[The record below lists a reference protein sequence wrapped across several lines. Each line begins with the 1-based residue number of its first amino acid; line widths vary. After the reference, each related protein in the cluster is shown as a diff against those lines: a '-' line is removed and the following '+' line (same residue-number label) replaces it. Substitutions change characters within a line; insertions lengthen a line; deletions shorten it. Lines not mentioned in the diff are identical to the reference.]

1 MTDDNMS
8 ELSPETRKFLSR
20 LSRDDI
26 KTLEQALP
34 ILQQVMGFGHV
45 AKWLAIAALSMLAG
59 IVLLGESI
67 WKIIGWFRQ

>member
-1 MTDDNMS
+1 MTDDGMS
-8 ELSPETRKFLSR
+8 ELSPETRKFLSQ

-34 ILQQVMGFGHV
+34 ILQRVMGFGHV

-67 WKIIGWFRQ
+67 SKIIGWFRQ